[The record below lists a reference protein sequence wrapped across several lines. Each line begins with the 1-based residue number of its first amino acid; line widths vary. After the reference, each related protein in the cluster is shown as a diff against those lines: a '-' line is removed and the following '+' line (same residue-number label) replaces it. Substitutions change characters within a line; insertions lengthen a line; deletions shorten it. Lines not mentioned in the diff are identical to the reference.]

1 MLHGHGSLA
10 DGGAHADAAGVH
22 NHVALSDLGVVA
34 VVDQLSHRGK
44 VLVDVHDQGLS
55 AGLIE
60 VGDVDLL
67 GSVIGQHAAHSTAGA
82 AGTEAEEGG
91 LLHVDLALFH
101 QGGVEAN
108 AVGIVADQLAL
119 GGLDHGVAGA
129 HLLAQAVDHIAQVVL
144 VHLGVEVKHV
154 QTGGLITGVLH
165 PGGERLAQ
173 RFAQQG
179 DHFGVDVDLHNDPS
193 LILFKK
199 VLLR

>member
-1 MLHGHGSLA
+1 M
-10 DGGAHADAAGVH
+10 
-22 NHVALSDLGVVA
+22 
-34 VVDQLSHRGK
+34 VDQLSHRGK

-60 VGDVDLL
+60 VGNVDLL

-108 AVGIVADQLAL
+108 AVGIVANQLAL

-129 HLLAQAVDHIAQVVL
+129 HLLAQGVQLVQVAQHADLVGLGHGEAGKVHVAQAVDHIAQVVL